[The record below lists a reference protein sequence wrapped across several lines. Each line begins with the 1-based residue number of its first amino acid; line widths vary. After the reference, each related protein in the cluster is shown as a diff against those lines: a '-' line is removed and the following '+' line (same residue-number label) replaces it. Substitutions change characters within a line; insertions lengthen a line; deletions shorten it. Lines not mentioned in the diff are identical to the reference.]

1 MVFPVLRCN
10 LVPSCFEEVEF
21 SSASVIVGGWQLSC
35 VFEKLDRLSALCLRS
50 GWQCGQVAFWR
61 PVFLFPLLFCLHLA
75 LGGWCFRDSCD
86 HHLFRVLPLH
96 LAAA

>member
-35 VFEKLDRLSALCLRS
+35 VFEKLDRLSALCVCVQDGSVVR
-50 GWQCGQVAFWR
+50 
-61 PVFLFPLLFCLHLA
+61 
-75 LGGWCFRDSCD
+75 
-86 HHLFRVLPLH
+86 
-96 LAAA
+96 